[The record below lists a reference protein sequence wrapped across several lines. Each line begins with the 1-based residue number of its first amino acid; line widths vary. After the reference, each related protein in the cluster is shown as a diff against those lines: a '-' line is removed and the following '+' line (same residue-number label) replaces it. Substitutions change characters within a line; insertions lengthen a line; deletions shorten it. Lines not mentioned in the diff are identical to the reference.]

1 MEESNNNN
9 NTPPSNYRALYKRT
23 SIPRSQEELRERR
36 MVFDQSLRKK
46 HREQLITAKRF
57 RQLTHREEKESAG
70 EPLPPIN
77 EHDGKLSF
85 SYYKHDKS
93 LYVGLYYRGY
103 RSLLSSNTRA
113 SKCTG
118 IRFEE

>member
-1 MEESNNNN
+1 MEENSNNNN
-9 NTPPSNYRALYKRT
+9 SHTASSNHRALYKRT

-70 EPLPPIN
+70 DPLPPIN
-77 EHDGKLSF
+77 EHDGKFISQE
-85 SYYKHDKS
+85 
-93 LYVGLYYRGY
+93 
-103 RSLLSSNTRA
+103 A
-113 SKCTG
+113 
-118 IRFEE
+118 